1 MTSPSEAPGGPE
13 TAGSPEA
20 LGAPEVPGAPEA
32 APGGPLHGE
41 ATRLHPAVMGVWLI
55 QSSLPA
61 IILFFVAPPLALTI
75 VAVSLFFIITRYI
88 RFRWRLEPD
97 ALVIDEGL
105 FIRKRR
111 VIRRERIQTVDLE
124 RGIPHRLMGVVEVRV
139 EAIGG
144 GGTEGQLDGLPRP
157 MAEELRSILLGNG
170 FVAGRAGAGAGAG
183 AEGEA
188 GSATSPWDTADSGE
202 AADTAAAGARRP
214 AMASAPVE
222 TVRTVVPP
230 DRLVVAGLTGG
241 RVGIAAAIVGFLFQ
255 SLPDAWWTEGLG
267 FLMTTGPD
275 PTSLV
280 GIRILVV
287 LAVFAVLAGFFLS
300 VVGTVFTHWDFTVSE
315 GPDTLGVRRGLFT
328 EHRDTVPYR
337 RIQAVV
343 VEENLVRRLL
353 GLGLVRVIVAGRAGG
368 SSEEGSDLLLPIGKR
383 AELYDL
389 ARDAVGMEEALPE
402 KLNPMPWRARSRR
415 WFRAFLAA
423 AAVTAAVALILHLRE
438 LPLAWEWL
446 AITGGAVLLPGL
458 LLGEGAYRSLGW
470 FDSGDF
476 LVVREGVLNRRTS
489 LVRTDRLQVVETTAN
504 PFQRL
509 GGLGTLQLRVA
520 RPVTGFSPRAL
531 DMGEGEAA
539 RWREDLGRRVNHLRD
554 PFAAPTPAG
563 AGFGADG
570 SGESGGR
577 PTPVTI

>member
-1 MTSPSEAPGGPE
+1 MTSPSE
-13 TAGSPEA
+13 
-20 LGAPEVPGAPEA
+20 

-61 IILFFVAPPLALTI
+61 IILFFVAPPLALAI
-75 VAVSLFFIITRYI
+75 IGISLFFIITRYI

-157 MAEELRSILLGNG
+157 LAERLRTILLGNG
-170 FVAGRAGAGAGAG
+170 VPGGRGTTGTDAWTSTADGAGLRPVGGGEDGAG
-183 AEGEA
+183 PD
-188 GSATSPWDTADSGE
+188 GSAGVVTA
-202 AADTAAAGARRP
+202 P
-214 AMASAPVE
+214 PE
-222 TVRTVVPP
+222 TIRTVVTP

-255 SLPDAWWTEGLG
+255 SLPDTWWTEGLG

-287 LAVFAVLAGFFLS
+287 FAVFAVLAGFFLS
-300 VVGTVFTHWDFTVSE
+300 VVGTVFAHWDFTVSE
-315 GPDTLGVRRGLFT
+315 SPDTLGVRRGLFT

-343 VEENLVRRLL
+343 VEENMVRRLL

-383 AELYDL
+383 DELYDL
-389 ARDAVGMEEALPE
+389 ARNAVGMDEGFPE
-402 KLNPMPWRARSRR
+402 KLNPMPWRARTRR
-415 WFRAFLAA
+415 WFRAVFA
-423 AAVTAAVALILHLRE
+423 AAVITGVVALILHLQD

-446 AITGGAVLLPGL
+446 AMAGAAVLLPGL

-470 FDSGDF
+470 FDTGDF

-509 GGLGTLQLRVA
+509 AGLGTLQLRVA

-531 DMGEGEAA
+531 DMGDGEAA
-539 RWREDLGRRVNHLRD
+539 RWREDLGGRVNRFRD
-554 PFAAPTPAG
+554 PFAASTG
-563 AGFGADG
+563 SGFGADG
-570 SGESGGR
+570 SDESGGR
-577 PTPVTI
+577 PAPVTI

>member
-1 MTSPSEAPGGPE
+1 MTSPSEE
-13 TAGSPEA
+13 R
-20 LGAPEVPGAPEA
+20 
-32 APGGPLHGE
+32 GGPLHGE
-41 ATRLHPAVMGVWLI
+41 PTRLHPAVIGVWLI

-61 IILFFVAPPLALTI
+61 IIFFFVAPPVALVI
-75 VAVSLFFIITRYI
+75 VGVSLFFIITRYI

-144 GGTEGQLDGLPRP
+144 GGTEGQLDGLSRP
-157 MAEELRSILLGNG
+157 LAERLRSILLGNG
-170 FVAGRAGAGAGAG
+170 RVPAAGRPVGEGAIEGEGVPTGAGATGR
-183 AEGEA
+183 EG
-188 GSATSPWDTADSGE
+188 SSD
-202 AADTAAAGARRP
+202 P
-214 AMASAPVE
+214 AVPAPPVE
-222 TVRTVVPP
+222 VVRTVVPP
-230 DRLVVAGLTGG
+230 DHLVLAGLTGG

-275 PTSLV
+275 PTSVV

-343 VEENLVRRLL
+343 MEENVVRRIL

-368 SSEEGSDLLLPIGKR
+368 SSEEGSDLLLPIGKKGEIR
-383 AELYDL
+383 DL
-389 ARDAVGMEEALPE
+389 ARHAVGMEEDFPE
-402 KLNPMPWRARSRR
+402 KLNPMPWRARTRR
-415 WFRAFLAA
+415 WFRAVLAA
-423 AAVTAAVALILHLRE
+423 AVATGVVALILHLQDI
-438 LPLAWEWL
+438 PLVWEWL
-446 AITGGAVLLPGL
+446 AGAGLAVLLPGIL
-458 LLGEGAYRSLGW
+458 LAEGAYRSLGW

-520 RPVTGFSPRAL
+520 RPITGFSPRAL
-531 DMGEGEAA
+531 DMAEAEAA
-539 RWREDLGRRVNHLRD
+539 RWREDLGNRVNRLRD
-554 PFAAPTPAG
+554 PFAHPGSAEFRGTE
-563 AGFGADG
+563 
-570 SGESGGR
+570 SGERGAR
-577 PTPVTI
+577 PSPVTL